1 MNILVIDAGTSS
13 IRGILYNKCG
23 KSLFCHQIPYEVR
36 FKGSVLAEQDAS
48 DWSRP
53 IAEIAAETG

>member
-13 IRGILYNKCG
+13 IRGILYNRCG

-48 DWSRP
+48 DWSRT
-53 IAEIAAETG
+53 IA